1 MATCRPPRSPALPPL
16 TGVAE
21 VLNLLPP
28 QLKEILFKLP
38 WALQESLEE
47 IRLRCNQPLHLRWLG
62 GEGWVSAQGKPTAL
76 AGEAYQVK
84 PKDLQHTVQALTDN
98 SLYAWENELRSGYVT
113 VKGGHRVG
121 LVGEAVVEKG
131 EVRTLKNI
139 GALNIRLAR
148 SVVGC
153 SRALL
158 PYLIKE
164 NGRPYHILLLSPP
177 RCGKTTLLR
186 DLVRSFST
194 GVPEMGLPGL
204 NIGVVDERSEIAG
217 CYQGVPQLDV
227 GPRTDVLDRCPKVSG
242 LLMLVRSMGPD
253 VVATDEVGRPAE
265 LEALQEVLHS
275 GVTLLASVHAS
286 SLEELK
292 GRPGWPALLEQG
304 IWERLVVLGRSLGP
318 GTVEAVLAGKD
329 GRPVLVGPL
338 RPAPAAVTVG
348 GKRMC

>member
-1 MATCRPPRSPALPPL
+1 MTTCRPPWSETPPAPA
-16 TGVAE
+16 GVAE
-21 VLNLLPP
+21 VLDILPP
-28 QLKEILFKLP
+28 HLKEILYKLP
-38 WALQESLEE
+38 RALQESLEE
-47 IRLRCNQPLHLRWLG
+47 IRLRSNRPLHVRWLG
-62 GEGWVSAQGKPTAL
+62 GEGWIDVRGKPTAV

-84 PKDLQHTVQALTDN
+84 PQDLRHAVQALTDN

-153 SRALL
+153 SRPLL
-158 PYLIKE
+158 PYLIRE

-186 DLVRSFST
+186 DLVRSFSI
-194 GVPEMGLPGL
+194 GVPELGMRGL
-204 NIGVVDERSEIAG
+204 NVGVVDERSEIAG
-217 CYQGVPQLDV
+217 CYQGIPQLDV

-286 SLEELK
+286 TLEELK
-292 GRPGWPALLEQG
+292 GRPGWTPLLEQG
-304 IWERLVVLGRSLGP
+304 VWERLVVLGRSLGP
-318 GTVEAVLAGKD
+318 GTVEAVLSGKD

-338 RPAPAAVTVG
+338 RLTPASVNVG
-348 GKRMC
+348 GKKVC